1 MRKTIS
7 LSSVTYQMVLE
18 LSNKTR
24 KKPEQW
30 IEETIKN
37 QYEKSVKSK

>member
-24 KKPEQW
+24 KKPGQW

-37 QYEKSVKSK
+37 QYEKSEKKK